1 MNHEEIIT
9 VLLNSS
15 SLTRKEIL
23 EEMVDLI
30 VMEPDEEVEDKLRY
44 K

>member
-1 MNHEEIIT
+1 MYHEEIII

-15 SLTRKEIL
+15 SLTKKEIL